1 MIWYKYLEAK
11 AAADAIGG
19 IVYKTSRYHFR
30 VARDYES
37 LAGKVLCEFE
47 KPRGTPR
54 DQCIYEIISHEQ
66 ITYADLDLKRKDCSS
81 MSKKLETDKS
91 QMAIQYMDLLE

>member
-1 MIWYKYLEAK
+1 MRWYKYLKAK
-11 AAADAIGG
+11 AAADAIDG
-19 IVYKTSRYHFR
+19 IVYKTSRYEFR

-37 LAGKVLCEFE
+37 LAEKVLCEFA
-47 KPRGTPR
+47 KRRGTAR

-66 ITYADLDLKRKDCSS
+66 ITYADLDLKQKECSS

-91 QMAIQYMDLLE
+91 QMAIQYMELLE